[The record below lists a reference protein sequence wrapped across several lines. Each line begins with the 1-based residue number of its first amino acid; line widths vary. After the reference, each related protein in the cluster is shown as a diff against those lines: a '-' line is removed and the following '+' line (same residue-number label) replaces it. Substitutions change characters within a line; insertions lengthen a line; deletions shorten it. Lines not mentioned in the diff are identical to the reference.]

1 MTRAGWKKGSDGY
14 WAKNGERAG
23 FTVSTTAGNQRREL
37 TEQIMQALFKAQG
50 FEMKF
55 DNKSSNDLFG
65 TLLPSLNYE
74 SSIYGSGLISRSP
87 GLCSILC
94 TSAIP
99 ATANGRTGNNTQGVS
114 IPKADKLMA
123 TVDSSLNDAA
133 RRSAAKRVDEI
144 MAEQAVALPLD
155 ALPDVLIWSDKVVG
169 PITDNAMLG
178 MFWNLNEW
186 GLKK

>member
-1 MTRAGWKKGSDGY
+1 
-14 WAKNGERAG
+14 
-23 FTVSTTAGNQRREL
+23 VSTTAGNNRREL
-37 TEQIMQALFKAQG
+37 AERIMQPLFKAQG
-50 FEMKF
+50 FEMKI
-55 DNKSSNDLFG
+55 DNKSSDDLFG
-65 TLLPSLNYE
+65 KLLPALDYE
-74 SSIYGSGLISRSP
+74 SSIYGSGLLSLSP

-99 ATANGRTGNNTQGVS
+99 TAANGRTGNNTQGVS

-123 TVDSSLNDAA
+123 TVDSSLNDPERRAA
-133 RRSAAKRVDEI
+133 AQQVDKI
-144 MAEQAVALPLD
+144 MAEAAVALPLD